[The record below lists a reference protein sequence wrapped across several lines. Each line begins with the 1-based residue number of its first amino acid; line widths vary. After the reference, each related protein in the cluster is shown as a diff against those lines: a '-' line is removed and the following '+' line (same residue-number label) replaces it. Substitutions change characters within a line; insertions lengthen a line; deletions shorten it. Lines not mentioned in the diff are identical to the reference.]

1 MWWNFGVIALE
12 TDLRWKV
19 TETASLAKRCAAK
32 VVGLMGMPTGTTIDL
47 ESCTTLREIFLEHGK
62 QLLLETGGTFTTLQ
76 LQLNCFKSYALLLE
90 PSPARATCS
99 KASTTRTSTAAPHC
113 LHRKNKSA
121 PRRRL
126 FCFQAPGRSSR
137 QSKQPRRHAYRC
149 HEVFLFWEQHVH
161 SSHRCKWDDQQ
172 EAGSYPFSWR

>member
-1 MWWNFGVIALE
+1 MWWNWGVIALE

-32 VVGLMGMPTGTTIDL
+32 VVGLMGMPTGTTVDL

-99 KASTTRTSTAAPHC
+99 KLQRSTTRSGHNAKGGRRTSTAAPHC
-113 LHRKNKSA
+113 LHRKKQIGA
-121 PRRRL
+121 TTPIVL
-126 FCFQAPGRSSR
+126 FSGSWEI
-137 QSKQPRRHAYRC
+137 QPP
-149 HEVFLFWEQHVH
+149 E
-161 SSHRCKWDDQQ
+161 
-172 EAGSYPFSWR
+172 